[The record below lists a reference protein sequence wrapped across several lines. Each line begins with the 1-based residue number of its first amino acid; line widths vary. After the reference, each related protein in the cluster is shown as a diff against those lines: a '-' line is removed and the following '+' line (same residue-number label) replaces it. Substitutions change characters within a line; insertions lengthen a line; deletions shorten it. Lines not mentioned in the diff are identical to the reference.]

1 MSEPTAHGSHGGCA
15 HHHHHLPFGG
25 GLLSRA
31 EQRRAARQLSL
42 AMLALGLLL
51 LGLAWR
57 WLAADQA
64 GVSQILLGVA
74 SLLVALPVARSAW
87 DSLRHP
93 SLHGVTDQLIALAM
107 LGAWA
112 SGDLLTAALLPIIMI
127 FGHVLEE
134 RSVIGSR
141 EAIAALGELTRSH
154 ARRIEADGSLSE
166 VDNASLRP
174 GDQVEVRAGDRVPA
188 DGRVLHGEASLDT
201 APLTGESVPL
211 EVAPGME
218 VYGGAINLDGL
229 LRIEVTRTGDASTLG
244 KVIGLMQQAE
254 RAKPPITRLLER
266 HAGQYLLLVLMIAA
280 VTWFVTSDAQAML
293 AVLVAACPCAL
304 VLSAPATAIAGIAV
318 AARHGIL
325 IRSSAFLEELADLTS
340 LVVDKTGTL
349 THGSLRLQDLRLVGA
364 SRDEVLRLAASLG
377 AASSHPVSRALAALA
392 AHDAYHPL
400 SDIRERQGFGV
411 VARTEAGEAAL
422 GRPELFRQLG
432 IDTGE
437 VPAHEGP
444 IAGIALAG
452 RFLGWLLLADS
463 VRAEAAE
470 ALAELRELGLG
481 RQLLLTG
488 DRQAVAEAVARQ
500 VRVSQVVA
508 QALPED
514 KLRQVGA
521 EIGSGFRPMVV
532 GDGINDSLA
541 LKAGVVGVAMGAG
554 GADIALASADIVLIG
569 SDLRRLGTCVRLSR
583 QCRRTLQVNV
593 AIGLGWT
600 LAIVAAAAFGLL
612 GAAGAMVAALL
623 HNLSTLL
630 VLGNAGRLLRFE
642 EPLGQPRAAMVVGE
656 EEGTA

>member
-25 GLLSRA
+25 GLLSRD

-134 RSVIGSR
+134 RSVIGSQ

-166 VDNASLRP
+166 VDNASLRA

-188 DGRVLHGEASLDT
+188 DGRVLQGQASLDT
-201 APLTGESVPL
+201 APITGESVPL

-229 LRIEVTRTGDASTLG
+229 LRIEITRTGEASTLG

-266 HAGQYLLLVLMIAA
+266 YAGQYMLLVLLIAA
-280 VTWFVTSDAQAML
+280 VTWFVTNDAQAML

-318 AARHGIL
+318 
-325 IRSSAFLEELADLTS
+325 
-340 LVVDKTGTL
+340 
-349 THGSLRLQDLRLVGA
+349 
-364 SRDEVLRLAASLG
+364 
-377 AASSHPVSRALAALA
+377 
-392 AHDAYHPL
+392 
-400 SDIRERQGFGV
+400 
-411 VARTEAGEAAL
+411 
-422 GRPELFRQLG
+422 RPPRYPDPQLG
-432 IDTGE
+432 
-437 VPAHEGP
+437 
-444 IAGIALAG
+444 
-452 RFLGWLLLADS
+452 
-463 VRAEAAE
+463 
-470 ALAELRELGLG
+470 
-481 RQLLLTG
+481 
-488 DRQAVAEAVARQ
+488 
-500 VRVSQVVA
+500 
-508 QALPED
+508 LP
-514 KLRQVGA
+514 R
-521 EIGSGFRPMVV
+521 
-532 GDGINDSLA
+532 
-541 LKAGVVGVAMGAG
+541 GAG
-554 GADIALASADIVLIG
+554 GPDFAG
-569 SDLRRLGTCVRLSR
+569 GR
-583 QCRRTLQVNV
+583 QDRHPDPWQPAPAGAAPGRCRRGGV
-593 AIGLGWT
+593 
-600 LAIVAAAAFGLL
+600 
-612 GAAGAMVAALL
+612 GAAP
-623 HNLSTLL
+623 
-630 VLGNAGRLLRFE
+630 GR
-642 EPLGQPRAAMVVGE
+642 QPRCRQQPSGE
-656 EEGTA
+656 PSAGSPGGARCLSSIERYSRTPGVRRGRTNSGGRSRPRPARTVPATGHRRQRGAGA

>member
-25 GLLSRA
+25 GLLSRD

-134 RSVIGSR
+134 RSVIGSQ

-166 VDNASLRP
+166 VDNASLRA

-188 DGRVLHGEASLDT
+188 DGRVLQGQASLDT
-201 APLTGESVPL
+201 APITGESVPL
-211 EVAPGME
+211 EVVPGME

-229 LRIEVTRTGDASTLG
+229 LRIEITRTGEASTLG

-266 HAGQYLLLVLMIAA
+266 YAGQYMLLVLLIAA
-280 VTWFVTSDAQAML
+280 VTWFVTNDAQAML

-304 VLSAPATAIAGIAV
+304 VLSAPATA
-318 AARHGIL
+318 
-325 IRSSAFLEELADLTS
+325 
-340 LVVDKTGTL
+340 
-349 THGSLRLQDLRLVGA
+349 
-364 SRDEVLRLAASLG
+364 
-377 AASSHPVSRALAALA
+377 
-392 AHDAYHPL
+392 
-400 SDIRERQGFGV
+400 
-411 VARTEAGEAAL
+411 
-422 GRPELFRQLG
+422 
-432 IDTGE
+432 
-437 VPAHEGP
+437 
-444 IAGIALAG
+444 
-452 RFLGWLLLADS
+452 
-463 VRAEAAE
+463 
-470 ALAELRELGLG
+470 
-481 RQLLLTG
+481 
-488 DRQAVAEAVARQ
+488 
-500 VRVSQVVA
+500 
-508 QALPED
+508 
-514 KLRQVGA
+514 
-521 EIGSGFRPMVV
+521 
-532 GDGINDSLA
+532 
-541 LKAGVVGVAMGAG
+541 
-554 GADIALASADIVLIG
+554 
-569 SDLRRLGTCVRLSR
+569 
-583 QCRRTLQVNV
+583 
-593 AIGLGWT
+593 
-600 LAIVAAAAFGLL
+600 
-612 GAAGAMVAALL
+612 
-623 HNLSTLL
+623 
-630 VLGNAGRLLRFE
+630 
-642 EPLGQPRAAMVVGE
+642 
-656 EEGTA
+656 